1 MRKSAILLFLAAIVP
16 CSLPAATLTFSASQP
31 TPGSNDI
38 YNWVGA
44 GFDADN
50 VGGSGVNADGGAN
63 NGAANDGTTYVA
75 TDRPAQGQTFA
86 TGSFSNG
93 YLLTAFTVRMQGY
106 TNNIATGGNIGGY
119 DLDTTSSTFRIRVGR
134 VSNTVFYS
142 KWIEYAA
149 SGGAGNPGAGGTANG
164 PGRYLTFAF
173 KYPVRL
179 EPNTTYGVDLGTTGD
194 YFEWLGI
201 RTNATSTGT
210 AYTSGASGRGN
221 FVATAQPGDRVF
233 LASLSEA
240 PPVTPTNTPFAHPG
254 TLHTQA
260 DFDRVARKVAEGTEP
275 WASSFNTL
283 VNWKYA
289 NLGRNPR
296 PAQYINR
303 CGSGCTNNYT
313 PSQEDAQCIY
323 EYGLIYR
330 ISGDTAYADR
340 AVYFMN
346 AWSPVFVAFGGDSN
360 FALAAGMCGYLFA
373 IGGDLLYDYPGWAPA
388 DRALY
393 QDMLANRMYGGVNYF
408 LTYHNGTCGTHYR
421 GNWDLDNIT
430 ALLAIGVMAD
440 NTNIFNQGIEY
451 WTNGVGVG
459 MIARAVN
466 HVHPDG
472 IGQTEEVGRDQAHN
486 IDEIYGLTYFSQIAW
501 NQGFDMFGYDDNR
514 VLRGLEQTAK
524 YNLFYDILNQPHRNC
539 DINYTETVSSSGRG
553 SVQTGYEMVYNHY
566 EKVIGTAAPWSKVM
580 ADSRRPEV
588 GPDASIHP
596 SQVDWVGFGTLM
608 YTLDTA
614 APPQPPT
621 SAHANWTKNHVQL
634 YWTGTPG
641 ATNYLIQ
648 RATAPG
654 GPYTTLATIGSTNTT
669 YIDSTAVNGS
679 DYFYIIS
686 TGATNS
692 AELAVS
698 QKLVTRYAFEGNLN
712 DSAGTNH
719 AGGAGNIAYGTGFG
733 GGQALNLNGSNAYVQ
748 LPWHPAGFV
757 DVTLAAWVN
766 PLTNSTWARVFD
778 FGSDTTKYL
787 FLTPRSGSGTLR
799 FSMTTTRGYDATVT
813 LDGPALS
820 SNAWTHVAVSI
831 NGDAVTLY
839 TNGVPVAW
847 TNTTIHPIFAQ
858 PYSWIGKSQFSAD
871 PLFAG
876 RVDDFRIYNYGLT
889 GHEIWNL
896 WGQNTN
902 AAPIFNVN
910 PFSKPDATQGVAYA
924 QSLAGSATGGTLTYS
939 KVVGPAWLNVA
950 GNGALTGTPGNS
962 DVGTNTFVVRVTNQ
976 HGATDDA
983 TLNIVVINVN
993 DAPTWTASPF
1003 TRPEVTRGVAY
1014 SGTIAGMA
1022 TDVDA
1027 PYGDSITYSKLAGPA
1042 WLNVATNGALTGTP
1056 GAGDVGLNSFT
1067 VRVTDTSAATADAT
1081 LNINVLPYSLR
1092 SHYQFDN
1099 TVADTLG
1106 NNPGIAN
1113 GSLTY
1118 TNGKFSQAI
1127 SLDGSNAWVNLS
1139 QPLSALVFEDI
1150 TVAAWVWWNGGN
1162 QWQRIF
1168 DFGNDTTRYM
1178 FLSPRSGGNTLRFAI
1193 KNGGSE
1199 QIVETAQLPSNQ
1211 WIHLAVTLGGTTGR
1225 IYTNGLLAATNPGI
1239 TINPSDFAP
1248 ANNLIGDSQF
1258 SADPFFAGR
1267 MDDFRLYNYAL
1278 DASEIAFLYTNSIPE
1293 APTGLT
1299 ATPGTSTVSLNWN
1312 ASAGATQYVVK
1323 RALVSGGPYTVLAT
1337 NATTSY
1343 TDTGLTSGGTRYY
1356 VVSAIGAL
1364 GESPNSAEASAL
1376 VQPTL
1381 HAWLKFDEGSGT
1393 FAADSTGHGWNGTLV
1408 NGASFVAGYTN
1419 NAVSLA
1425 GGSSQY
1431 VRLPAGVVTNLNDFS
1446 IACWVK
1452 LTTVSTWMRVFDFGS
1467 GTTTNMFF
1475 TPQSGGGTMRFAITT
1490 TGNGSEQRLNG
1501 TNALPTGVWKHL
1513 AVTLI
1518 GTNAALYVD
1527 GSLVSTT
1534 NMTLHPA
1541 DMGITPTNYIG
1552 RSQYADPY
1560 LNGLVDDF
1568 RIYSGGLSAGD
1579 VATFLTP
1586 LVAPTGLVAT
1596 GLDQQVALSWNASTN
1611 ASSYTVLRSLTNGGP
1626 YTQVANVASTVFT
1639 NTGLTNGITYYY
1651 VVQAANAV
1659 GQSGNSAQVSA
1670 TPQGPPGTPTGL
1682 LAVAGDSQV
1691 ALTWNAGANAESYN
1705 VKRSIDS
1712 GGPYTNLANVVAT
1725 GYADTTAL
1733 NGSTYYYVVSTVNS
1747 LGESADSDEANA
1759 TPLSAFAAWQLSYFG
1774 CSGCPQAAPDFDADG
1789 DGLSNTN
1796 EFLAGFNPTN
1806 GAAHLR
1812 ILSVAV
1818 AGDDIVV
1825 TYLGA
1830 AGDTN
1835 GLPGPKTNLLEFAA
1849 GAGGRYT
1856 NAFASTGQTNIL
1868 NSGTGLGVV
1877 TNAVDSGG
1885 ATNAPARYYRVRVA
1899 P

>member
-1 MRKSAILLFLAAIVP
+1 MTNYSDQRMAWTLRTAPVWLLGLMVMTA
-16 CSLPAATLTFSASQP
+16 SQAATLSFSSTQP
-31 TPGSNDI
+31 TPGANDI

-63 NGAANDGTTYVA
+63 NGPANDATTYVA
-75 TDRPAQGQTFA
+75 NNRPAQGQTFT

-93 YLLTAFTVRMQGY
+93 YLLTAFTARMQGY
-106 TNNIATGGNIGGY
+106 TNNIASGGNIGGY
-119 DLDTTSSTFRIRVGR
+119 DLNDTNSVFRIRVGR

-149 SGGAGNPGAGGTANG
+149 AGGTGNPGQGGAANG
-164 PGRYLTFAF
+164 PGTYLSFTFQ
-173 KYPVRL
+173 YPVRL
-179 EPNTTYGVDLGTTGD
+179 EPNTTYGIDLGTTGD

-201 RTNATSTGT
+201 RTNATSTGA
-210 AYTSGASGRGN
+210 AYTSGANGRGD
-221 FVATAQPGDRVF
+221 FVATAQTGDRVF
-233 LASLSEA
+233 LVSLAPA
-240 PPVTPTNTPFAHPG
+240 PPVTPTNTPFVHPG

-260 DFDRVARKVAEGTEP
+260 DFDRVARKVAEGVEP

-296 PAQYINR
+296 PVPYINR

-330 ISGDTAYADR
+330 ITGDTAYADR

-373 IGGDLLYDYPGWAPA
+373 MGGDLLYDYPGWAPA
-388 DRALY
+388 DKALY

-459 MIARAVN
+459 MIARSVN

-472 IGQTEEVGRDQAHN
+472 LGQTEEIGRDQAHN

-539 DINYTETVSSSGRG
+539 DLTYTETVSSSGRG
-553 SVQTGYEMVYNHY
+553 SVNTGYELVYNHY
-566 EKVIGTAAPWSKVM
+566 EKVKGTAAPWSKVM

-608 YTLDTA
+608 YTRDDA
-614 APPQPPT
+614 VPPQPPT
-621 SAHANWTKNHVQL
+621 SLHANWTKNHVQL

-641 ATNYLIQ
+641 ATNYIIQ
-648 RATAPG
+648 RATASA
-654 GPYTTLATIGSTNTT
+654 GPYTTLATIGTTNTT
-669 YIDSTAVNGS
+669 YIDSTVVNGS
-679 DYFYIIS
+679 NYFYIVG

-692 AELAVS
+692 AEFAVS
-698 QKLVTRYAFEGNLN
+698 QKLVTRYAFEGDLN
-712 DSAGTNH
+712 DSVGTNH
-719 AGGAGNIAYGTGFG
+719 AGGSGNIAYATGFG
-733 GGQALNLNGSNAYVQ
+733 GGQALSLNGSNAYVQ
-748 LPWHPAGFV
+748 LPWHPAEFV
-757 DVTLAAWVN
+757 DATIAAWVN

-778 FGSDTTKYL
+778 FGSDTTKYM
-787 FLTPRSGSGTLR
+787 FLAPRSGSGTLR
-799 FSMTTTRGYDATVT
+799 FSMTTTRGYEATVT
-813 LDGPALS
+813 LDGPALP

-847 TNTTIHPIFAQ
+847 TSTTIHPIFAQ
-858 PYSWIGKSQFSAD
+858 PYSYIGKSQFSAD

-902 AAPIFNVN
+902 APPLFNAN
-910 PFSKPDATQGVAYA
+910 PFSKPDATQDVAYA
-924 QSLAGSATGGTLTYS
+924 QSLAGSASGGTLTYS
-939 KVVGPAWLNVA
+939 KVTGPAWLSIA

-962 DVGTNTFVVRVTNQ
+962 DVGTNTFIVRVTNQ
-976 HGATDDA
+976 YGASDDA
-983 TLNIVVINVN
+983 TLQIVVININ
-993 DAPTWTASPF
+993 DAPAWTANPF
-1003 TRPEVTRGVAY
+1003 TRPDVTRGIAY
-1014 SGTIAGMA
+1014 AGTIAGMA
-1022 TDVDA
+1022 TDMDA
-1027 PYGDSITYSKLAGPA
+1027 GDTLTYSKVAGPA

-1067 VRVTDTSAATADAT
+1067 VRATDASAATADAT
-1081 LNINVLPYSLR
+1081 LQITVLPYSLR
-1092 SHYQFDN
+1092 AHYQFDG

-1127 SLDGSNAWVNLS
+1127 ALDGSNAWVNLS

-1162 QWQRIF
+1162 PWQRIF
-1168 DFGNDTTRYM
+1168 DFGNDTTHYL

-1193 KNGGSE
+1193 RNGGSE
-1199 QIVETAQLPSNQ
+1199 QFVETTQLPSNQ
-1211 WIHLAVTLGGTTGR
+1211 WVHVAVTLGGTTGR
-1225 IYTNGLLAATNPGI
+1225 IYTNGLLAATNTGI

-1258 SADPFFAGR
+1258 AADPLFAGR
-1267 MDDFRLYNYAL
+1267 MDDFRIYNYAL
-1278 DASEIAFLYTNSIPE
+1278 DASEITFLYTNSIPE

-1299 ATPGTSTVSLNWN
+1299 ATPIGSSVSLNWN
-1312 ASAGATQYVVK
+1312 ASAGATKYVVK
-1323 RALVSGGPYTVLAT
+1323 RSLVSGGPYTVLAT

-1343 TDTGLTSGGTRYY
+1343 VDTGITSGGTRYY
-1356 VVSAIGAL
+1356 VVSALGAL

-1381 HAWLKFDEGSGT
+1381 HAWLKFDETSGT
-1393 FAADSTGHGWNGTLV
+1393 VAADSTGHGWNGTLV
-1408 NGASFVAGYTN
+1408 NGATFVAGYTN
-1419 NAVSLA
+1419 NAVSLT

-1431 VRLPAGVVTNLNDFS
+1431 VRLPVGIVSNLTDFT
-1446 IACWVK
+1446 IACWVR
-1452 LTTVSTWMRVFDFGS
+1452 LTTVSAWMRVFDFGNN
-1467 GTTTNMFF
+1467 TTTNMFF
-1475 TPQSGGGTMRFAITT
+1475 TPQSGSGMRFAITT
-1490 TGNGSEQRLNG
+1490 AGNGNEQRLNG
-1501 TNALPTGVWKHL
+1501 TNALPTGVWKHI
-1513 AVTLI
+1513 AVTLS
-1518 GTNAALYVD
+1518 GSNATLYVD
-1527 GSLVSTT
+1527 GAPVATT
-1534 NMTLHPA
+1534 NMTLRPA
-1541 DMGITPTNYIG
+1541 DMGNSLSNYIG

-1568 RIYSGGLSAGD
+1568 RIYSGALSAGE
-1579 VATFLTP
+1579 VATFVTP
-1586 LVAPTGLVAT
+1586 LAAPTGLVAT
-1596 GLDQQVALSWNASTN
+1596 GLDQQVALSWNPSTN
-1611 ASSYTVLRSLTNGGP
+1611 AGSYNVLRSLVNGGP
-1626 YTQVANVASTVFT
+1626 YTQIANIASTVFT
-1639 NTGLTNGITYYY
+1639 DSGLTNGVTYYY
-1651 VVQAANAV
+1651 VVQAVNAV

-1670 TPQGPPGTPTGL
+1670 TP
-1682 LAVAGDSQV
+1682 
-1691 ALTWNAGANAESYN
+1691 
-1705 VKRSIDS
+1705 
-1712 GGPYTNLANVVAT
+1712 
-1725 GYADTTAL
+1725 
-1733 NGSTYYYVVSTVNS
+1733 
-1747 LGESADSDEANA
+1747 
-1759 TPLSAFAAWQLSYFG
+1759 LSAFQVWQMNYFG
-1774 CSGCPQAAPDFDADG
+1774 CFACPQAAPGFDADG
-1789 DGLSNTN
+1789 DGMSNTN
-1796 EFLAGFNPTN
+1796 EFLAGTDPTN
-1806 GAAHLR
+1806 NASAFRIVLIMPVGNDMVVTWQGGAGKTAAVQAVSGDYSTNFADISGGIVIPPGGTTNYPDTGAATN
-1812 ILSVAV
+1812 SV
-1818 AGDDIVV
+1818 
-1825 TYLGA
+1825 
-1830 AGDTN
+1830 
-1835 GLPGPKTNLLEFAA
+1835 
-1849 GAGGRYT
+1849 GR
-1856 NAFASTGQTNIL
+1856 F
-1868 NSGTGLGVV
+1868 
-1877 TNAVDSGG
+1877 
-1885 ATNAPARYYRVRVA
+1885 YRVRLV